1 MAEYTVRFADMR
13 KTEAALEQV
22 SRRMAKLSDQIERVG
37 RSTALNGT
45 DAFAGVRRSLRSQ
58 GSRTE
63 TLGEQT
69 GAMRTALGDI
79 AGIYERIERELMGFQ
94 LETHTS
100 DPAGTPGAGFSGGGG
115 GRGWGGPSEAE
126 TQISPDEEKDPVIGL
141 IKAYLKYLDKTDQN
155 DAAGLVKD
163 IIEYWEDL
171 KKFFGGQMTGL
182 TGAQDLCDL
191 GKSSSAVWTALYSL
205 LKTFDPTK
213 TKDFIGNFAKQW
225 GKPAAG
231 VDIIGSGLGYVNGL
245 LELLE
250 TKGESGYQTAA
261 AFIDLIGDGA
271 DVVKSVHDFQTVGE
285 LASGNLYTPAGLYA
299 ILAKTVSDTTSQFIK
314 SYEKYSADGDFDMND
329 LSEVMIDG
337 SVKGLYTMFS
347 KLTFG
352 IISEDT
358 TGVSAEDI
366 SNGLKSFAKDLGTN
380 IGNYGKETGT
390 RAGQY
395 IVDHPELC
403 EAYNKGGFFTKAAIT
418 FYSVFKS

>member
-94 LETHTS
+94 LEEHTP
-100 DPAGTPGAGFSGGGG
+100 DPAGSTDTAFPGEGQGT
-115 GRGWGGPSEAE
+115 SEAE
-126 TQISPDEEKDPVIGL
+126 TDPHASSDEETDPVLKL
-141 IKAYLKYLDKTDQN
+141 IKAYLEYLDKTDKS
-155 DAAGLVKD
+155 DSAGFVKSV
-163 IIEYWEDL
+163 IEYWEDL
-171 KKFFGGQMTGL
+171 KNFFSGKMTGL

-231 VDIIGSGLGYVNGL
+231 VDIIGSGFDYVNGL
-245 LELLE
+245 LEMLE
-250 TKGESGYQTAA
+250 TKGKSGYQTAA
-261 AFIDLIGDGA
+261 SFMDLIGDGA

-285 LASGNLYTPAGLYA
+285 IASGSGLTPGGLYVA
-299 ILAKTVSDTTSQFIK
+299 LTKMITSTISQGIK
-314 SYEKYSADGDFDMND
+314 SYEKYSADGDFDSND
-329 LSEVMIDG
+329 LAETLVDSSVNGLLSPISDVLSLVTFGLVPDNLSEV
-337 SVKGLYTMFS
+337 V
-347 KLTFG
+347 
-352 IISEDT
+352 
-358 TGVSAEDI
+358 

-380 IGNYGKETGT
+380 IGNFGVETGT
-390 RAGQY
+390 RAGNY
-395 IVDHPELC
+395 IVEHPELH
-403 EAYNKGGFFTKAAIT
+403 EAYNKGGFLTKAALT
-418 FYSVFKS
+418 FFAAFQ